1 MKADELRD
9 LSDDD
14 LAAKVNELK
23 ESLFRMRFK
32 LMLGN
37 TDVEKSLREK
47 RRELAR
53 VKTLLRERAIAGG
66 RK

>member
-1 MKADELRD
+1 MKADEIRD

-14 LAAKVNELK
+14 LAARVDELK

-37 TDVEKSLREK
+37 VDVVKSMRVQRK
-47 RRELAR
+47 DLAR
-53 VKTLLRERAIAGG
+53 VKTILRERAIAAG

>member
-1 MKADELRD
+1 MKADEIRD

-14 LAAKVNELK
+14 LAARVDELK

-37 TDVEKSLREK
+37 VDVVKSMREQRK
-47 RRELAR
+47 DLAR
-53 VKTLLRERAIAGG
+53 VKTILRERAIAAG